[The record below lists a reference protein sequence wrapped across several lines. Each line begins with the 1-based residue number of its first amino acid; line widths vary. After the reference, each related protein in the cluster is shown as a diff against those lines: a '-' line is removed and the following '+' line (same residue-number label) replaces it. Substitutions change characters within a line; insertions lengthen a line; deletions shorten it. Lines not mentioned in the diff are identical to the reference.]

1 MQCLIIRSTETTR
14 QLTRRSPNAAPPNAH
29 YDRPAILQLAGDVTG
44 KRVLELGCAS
54 GVLTAQLVERGAD
67 VLGLDR
73 EPRLV
78 ELARQRLGG
87 SARAEVAD
95 LERPL
100 DVVPTGGIN
109 VVVASLVLHYIE
121 NWAPLLAE
129 LRRCL
134 VPGGVLVFSVH
145 HPITGWLLSDRADYH
160 RTELVSED
168 WDWGGQCVTATFYRR
183 SLSSIFGSLRK
194 AGFEIDV
201 VDEPRPGE
209 AANVAPELLEV
220 LNTQPVF
227 LFVRA
232 RRGAVL

>member
-1 MQCLIIRSTETTR
+1 MADHSIYREHAATYATFSERS
-14 QLTRRSPNAAPPNAH
+14 APNAH
-29 YDRPAILQLAGDVTG
+29 YDRPAILRLAGDVAG

-78 ELARQRLGG
+78 ELAQQRLGG

-100 DVVPTGGIN
+100 DVVPTGGID

-168 WDWGGQCVTATFYRR
+168 WDWGGQCVTVTFYRR

-209 AANVAPELLEV
+209 AANVAPEHVEV

-232 RRGAVL
+232 QSGAVL